1 MPHSSHNYHAS
12 ICQLMIINQ
21 FDTNNETNEK
31 KENMTIKP
39 DKKRVV
45 KTINIRIPTTEILIT
60 YASIYSKLNNEGKE
74 LAQKQLKFIGENFD
88 LMQEKINK
96 FEKQKNKGVK

>member
-1 MPHSSHNYHAS
+1 MINYK
-12 ICQLMIINQ
+12 

>member
-1 MPHSSHNYHAS
+1 
-12 ICQLMIINQ
+12 MIINQ

>member
-1 MPHSSHNYHAS
+1 
-12 ICQLMIINQ
+12 MIINQ

-39 DKKRVV
+39 NKKRVV

-60 YASIYSKLNNEGKE
+60 YASIYSKVNNEGKE

>member
-1 MPHSSHNYHAS
+1 
-12 ICQLMIINQ
+12 
-21 FDTNNETNEK
+21 
-31 KENMTIKP
+31 MTIKP
-39 DKKRVV
+39 NKKRVV

>member
-1 MPHSSHNYHAS
+1 MINY
-12 ICQLMIINQ
+12 Q

-39 DKKRVV
+39 DKKRTV

-60 YASIYSKLNNEGKE
+60 YASIYSKLDNEGKE

-96 FEKQKNKGVK
+96 FEDDILLQRLNKERNKGVK